1 MSSGDGS
8 GDDATWPEQVT
19 GLGHAL
25 AVAQTTPDE
34 VGASGI
40 ARPHIVEVPR
50 ATAIPDFSDF
60 YREYSPFVHR
70 VLKRMGLP
78 TSDSD
83 DAVHEVFLVAYRRRG
98 DLYDASYA
106 RSWLYGIARR
116 VAAKFRRHAS
126 RKVRDVSTM
135 PEVANPREGYE
146 QLDAARLAHRCI
158 EQIDER
164 RRMVFVLV
172 ELEGMSAPEVADALE
187 LNVNTVY
194 SRLRKGRAEFERELR
209 RLTDGDGATELDASE
224 DGRRE

>member
-1 MSSGDGS
+1 MSGGDGS
-8 GDDATWPEQVT
+8 GGDGAWPEQVT

-34 VGASGI
+34 VGAGEI
-40 ARPHIVEVPR
+40 ARPHIVEIPR

-60 YREYSPFVHR
+60 YREYAPFVHR

-78 TSDSD
+78 ASDSD
-83 DAVHEVFLVAYRRRG
+83 DAVHEVFLVAYRRRT

-116 VAAKFRRHAS
+116 VAAKFRRQAN

-135 PEVANPREGYE
+135 PEVANPREGFE
-146 QLDAARLAHRCI
+146 QLDAARLARRCI
-158 EQIDER
+158 EQVDER

-172 ELEGMSAPEVADALE
+172 ELEGMSAPEVADALG

-194 SRLRKGRAEFERELR
+194 SRLRKARAEFENELR
-209 RLTDGDGATELDASE
+209 RLTEAPADGGSD